1 MQSVIK
7 TSLIASLIAVI
18 PVTAYYLFLPNHQ
31 FSYFC
36 GLIPWDYQHLH
47 GILLMP
53 FAHADPQHLWGN
65 TIQLFLGVF
74 LVFLHFRNVSKYIL
88 LIQWL
93 GTGAVLFFI
102 GKVGTLH
109 IGSSG
114 VVYGL
119 FGFLIFAGFFA
130 GNRRLRLLS
139 FMILM
144 YYGGMLWGVFPWQ
157 EKVSWEGHLAGLL
170 VGTVTAVLFSRQYRL
185 FTRDSKPVWF
195 YDTSKREDPYRQFDK
210 QN

>member
-7 TSLIASLIAVI
+7 SALVALLIAAL
-18 PVTAYYLFLPNHQ
+18 PVVAYYLILPN
-31 FSYFC
+31 FPFAYPC
-36 GLIPWDYQHLH
+36 GLIPGDFGHLQ
-47 GILLMP
+47 GIPLMP
-53 FAHADPQHLWGN
+53 FAHANQQHLWGN
-65 TIQLFLGVF
+65 TYQLFLGVF

>member
-7 TSLIASLIAVI
+7 SSLIASLIAVI
-18 PVTAYYLFLPNHQ
+18 PVAAYYLFLPHHQ
-31 FSYFC
+31 FAYSC
-36 GLIPWDYQHLH
+36 GLIPWDYHHLQ

-65 TIQLFLGVF
+65 TFQLFLGVF
-74 LVFLHFRNVSKYIL
+74 LIFLHFRNVSKYIL